1 MYLQSVANDTLVRRL
16 PSSSTITAYE
26 ILNLTSFVIESTDG
40 CSLGLAGFPQDYNA
54 SSIFKSGGGWWAGPP
69 GYSYPL
75 LWPPDNGTLNGLDA
89 NHPILLNSSFE
100 CGDRSILFL
109 TTPYAENQPFQAQ
122 GQVCASNYYS
132 ANVSVTVSG
141 SGPSP
146 NVSFNEVAF
155 NLTKTAID
163 PSLLDVPSFENSF
176 LSQNWSSKFQLPQ
189 SSMTL
194 ISPRIGGPLALLGAQ
209 NNFDLAKML
218 ADPSLADQA
227 RQIKQRFFGESLQA
241 ALQTNTAQTI
251 GSTNGN
257 MVAIEQR
264 IVLSLPIGIILTMMF
279 FASSLMIGLTV
290 GYTRLHE
297 RPLNLAQDPGSTSAM
312 ASLISS
318 GQNTRALFEGLD
330 TSSQHAMRRQLGKQV
345 FYLRHGII
353 YSYDVRD
360 AYQQSASGKL
370 WQYSIMTEF
379 Y

>member
-1 MYLQSVANDTLVRRL
+1 
-16 PSSSTITAYE
+16 
-26 ILNLTSFVIESTDG
+26 
-40 CSLGLAGFPQDYNA
+40 
-54 SSIFKSGGGWWAGPP
+54 
-69 GYSYPL
+69 
-75 LWPPDNGTLNGLDA
+75 
-89 NHPILLNSSFE
+89 
-100 CGDRSILFL
+100 
-109 TTPYAENQPFQAQ
+109 
-122 GQVCASNYYS
+122 
-132 ANVSVTVSG
+132 
-141 SGPSP
+141 
-146 NVSFNEVAF
+146 
-155 NLTKTAID
+155 
-163 PSLLDVPSFENSF
+163 
-176 LSQNWSSKFQLPQ
+176 
-189 SSMTL
+189 MTL